1 MSKITDKVT
10 ELAKPVVEEEGCS
23 LWDVEYVREA
33 GSWFLRIFIDKDG
46 GVGIDD
52 CERIS
57 RRLDPILDEADPIP
71 DSYVFE
77 VGSAGAE
84 RELKRPGDFE
94 QFMGSEVEVRLYQPV
109 NGGKVYATAL
119 RCPEDGRFT
128 VRTFA
133 RGEGKPRFWGIID
146 DVRVLGYDGTAT
158 WHVDAEG
165 LHVDAPGMRSEW
177 PVTLEIS
184 AI

>member
-1 MSKITDKVT
+1 MKSHPRTSTRSNRAALRTAAAVI
-10 ELAKPVVEEEGCS
+10 A
-23 LWDVEYVREA
+23 A
-33 GSWFLRIFIDKDG
+33 GSLAFG
-46 GVGIDD
+46 AVACAPGDD
-52 CERIS
+52 ANPENAVSMRS
-57 RRLDPILDEADPIP
+57 EDAT
-71 DSYVFE
+71 S
-77 VGSAGAE
+77 SAGVSGNGTSGTSGSNGGGSPATLE
-84 RELKRPGDFE
+84 SDPAPAGEFSDSRPIVYTPSDFR
-94 QFMGSEVEVRLYQPV
+94 FTV

-146 DVRVLGYDGTAT
+146 DVRVLGYDGTAA
-158 WHVDAEG
+158 WRVDAEG
-165 LHVDAPGMRSEW
+165 LHVDAPGMRSDW

>member
-1 MSKITDKVT
+1 MPEAHTYPRGNAGTAPAVPATGISGTSGAAT
-10 ELAKPVVEEEGCS
+10 AAAELGGF
-23 LWDVEYVREA
+23 REA
-33 GSWFLRIFIDKDG
+33 
-46 GVGIDD
+46 V
-52 CERIS
+52 C
-57 RRLDPILDEADPIP
+57 
-71 DSYVFE
+71 
-77 VGSAGAE
+77 
-84 RELKRPGDFE
+84 
-94 QFMGSEVEVRLYQPV
+94 M
-109 NGGKVYATAL
+109 NGGRVYATAL

-165 LHVDAPGMRSEW
+165 LHVDAPVMRSEW

>member
-1 MSKITDKVT
+1 M
-10 ELAKPVVEEEGCS
+10 
-23 LWDVEYVREA
+23 
-33 GSWFLRIFIDKDG
+33 
-46 GVGIDD
+46 
-52 CERIS
+52 
-57 RRLDPILDEADPIP
+57 
-71 DSYVFE
+71 
-77 VGSAGAE
+77 
-84 RELKRPGDFE
+84 
-94 QFMGSEVEVRLYQPV
+94 
-109 NGGKVYATAL
+109 
-119 RCPEDGRFT
+119 
-128 VRTFA
+128 RTFA